1 MNNDMDTTEEM
12 TPMQLATSGNF
23 RFASEIAGVCKTFVT
38 GTAVSIKGK
47 KFVPVEGWQSIA
59 AAWGC
64 TPEISGEPNWV
75 TIDKNG
81 DPVRAVRSE
90 AILRR
95 DSDGAIIS
103 RAFGL
108 VAFDEAGL
116 NSDLYAMEAK
126 SQTRA
131 ISRVCRHKFSFVVT
145 LMNAGLETTPYDE
158 IPPGGFNDRLPA
170 SGMPKP
176 PRGSPQAAEDV
187 LVKIDK
193 AWHYSDKQDA
203 AKTWYKASGEG
214 FEFMTCDDVLGTELL
229 ATKGLEVKLTAKR
242 QTNKLNSYTVRSIE
256 IPQPAQAEET
266 PDDIPL

>member
-1 MNNDMDTTEEM
+1 MSSMMQMDTTEEKEEA
-12 TPMQLATSGNF
+12 QLAVVNF
-23 RFASEIAGVCKTFVT
+23 KFASDTASVCKQFVI
-38 GTAVSIKGK
+38 GTAVNIKGK

-64 TPEISGEPNWV
+64 TPEVSNEPNWV
-75 TIDKNG
+75 TIQEWREQ
-81 DPVRAVRSE
+81 VRAVRSE

-95 DSDGAIIS
+95 DSDGAILS

-108 VAFDEAGL
+108 VAFDEEGL
-116 NSDLYAMEAK
+116 NSNLYAMEAK

-158 IPPGGFNDRLPA
+158 VPPAGFSDRLPA
-170 SGMPKP
+170 TECQS
-176 PRGSPQAAEDV
+176 RRSGSPQAAEDV
-187 LVKIDK
+187 LVKIEK
-193 AWHYSDKQDA
+193 TWHYSDKQDA

-229 ATKGLEVKLTAKR
+229 RLRGWR
-242 QTNKLNSYTVRSIE
+242 
-256 IPQPAQAEET
+256 
-266 PDDIPL
+266 